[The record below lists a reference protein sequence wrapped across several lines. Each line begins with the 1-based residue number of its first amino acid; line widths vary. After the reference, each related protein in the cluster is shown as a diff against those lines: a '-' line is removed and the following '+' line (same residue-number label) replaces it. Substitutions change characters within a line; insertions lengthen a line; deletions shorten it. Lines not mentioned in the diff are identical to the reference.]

1 MKFFLDTANVE
12 AIKTIN
18 ELGLVDGVTTN
29 PTIISR
35 EGRDFETVIKEIC
48 DIIDGPVSAE
58 VTGLTANEMVDEARA
73 LSKWHDN
80 VIVKIPMTA
89 EGLKATSIL
98 SKEGIKINVTLIF
111 TVSQGLMAMKAGASY
126 ISPFIGRLEDIGT
139 DPYQLIEALRDII
152 DIYGFGTEIISA
164 SIRSAAHVE
173 AVAKLG
179 SHIAT
184 IPETIFD
191 KMVQHP
197 LTKSGIDQFMNDWLH
212 LKNKKGNPLF
222 ILLKTER
229 FYL

>member
-126 ISPFIGRLEDIGT
+126 I
-139 DPYQLIEALRDII
+139 RD
-152 DIYGFGTEIISA
+152 
-164 SIRSAAHVE
+164 R
-173 AVAKLG
+173 
-179 SHIAT
+179 
-184 IPETIFD
+184 
-191 KMVQHP
+191 
-197 LTKSGIDQFMNDWLH
+197 KSVV
-212 LKNKKGNPLF
+212 
-222 ILLKTER
+222 
-229 FYL
+229 

>member
-1 MKFFLDTANVE
+1 MKIFLDTANVE

-197 LTKSGIDQFMNDWLH
+197 LTKSGIDQFMNDWASF
-212 LKNKKGNPLF
+212 KK
-222 ILLKTER
+222 
-229 FYL
+229 